1 MIFLQENL
9 YGIMNEVQN
18 EDFNS
23 SGLRLRLI
31 GVLQENLFFHSS
43 RQDLQWAPLGL
54 ETYLYA
60 LRFEL
65 RKPPSPIL
73 TKRPGRMLLMFFH
86 ERIDTNLNLIPNIR
100 GNDLTAS
107 SIVLIQFS
115 MLICS
120 LPIQQFSV
128 FSGR

>member
-1 MIFLQENL
+1 
-9 YGIMNEVQN
+9 MNEVQN

-31 GVLQENLFFHSS
+31 GVLQENLIFHSS

-73 TKRPGRMLLMFFH
+73 KKRPGWMLLPFFH
-86 ERIDTNLNLIPNIR
+86 ERIDIKLNRHPNIL
-100 GNDLTAS
+100 GNDLTTS
-107 SIVLIQFS
+107 SIVLIRFS

-120 LPIQQFSV
+120 LPIQ
-128 FSGR
+128 

>member
-1 MIFLQENL
+1 
-9 YGIMNEVQN
+9 MNEVQN

-60 LRFEL
+60 LRFKL

-73 TKRPGRMLLMFFH
+73 TKWPGRVLLPFFH

-120 LPIQQFSV
+120 LPIQ
-128 FSGR
+128 

>member
-31 GVLQENLFFHSS
+31 GVLQENLIFHSS

-65 RKPPSPIL
+65 RKPPAQS
-73 TKRPGRMLLMFFH
+73 
-86 ERIDTNLNLIPNIR
+86 
-100 GNDLTAS
+100 
-107 SIVLIQFS
+107 
-115 MLICS
+115 
-120 LPIQQFSV
+120 
-128 FSGR
+128 

>member
-31 GVLQENLFFHSS
+31 GVLQENLIFHSS

-73 TKRPGRMLLMFFH
+73 MKRPGRMLLMFFH
-86 ERIDTNLNLIPNIR
+86 ERIDINLNLNPNIR